1 MATDATGLV
10 RWAEIRPNDRSDLAA
25 AVVDGA
31 RGAGDVYEEWLAA
44 TKIAYTQG
52 G

>member
-1 MATDATGLV
+1 MAEDV
-10 RWAEIRPNDRSDLAA
+10 VQWDEVRPNDQWGPAA
-25 AVVDGA
+25 TLGDGA
-31 RGAGDVYEEWLAA
+31 RWAGDVYEEWLAT

>member
-1 MATDATGLV
+1 MVEDVV
-10 RWAEIRPNDRSDLAA
+10 RWETIRATDRSDLAA
-25 AVVDGA
+25 GE
-31 RGAGDVYEEWLAA
+31 GGQWAGDVYEEWLAA

>member
-1 MATDATGLV
+1 MVEDGIQWDDIRTAD
-10 RWAEIRPNDRSDLAA
+10 RWAAQLGPGDSARRP
-25 AVVDGA
+25 
-31 RGAGDVYEEWLAA
+31 GDVYEEWLAA

>member
-1 MATDATGLV
+1 MAEDVVQWDELRTGEQ
-10 RWAEIRPNDRSDLAA
+10 WAGAIARGE
-25 AVVDGA
+25 GA
-31 RGAGDVYEEWLAA
+31 RRPADVYEEWLAA

>member
-1 MATDATGLV
+1 MFEDRIQWDELRSAE
-10 RWAEIRPNDRSDLAA
+10 RWAAQLAPGDGVRRP
-25 AVVDGA
+25 
-31 RGAGDVYEEWLAA
+31 GDVYEEWLAA